1 MSDTKS
7 IEEKLDALVASLA
20 ALTAFVSEI
29 PDAVHVEMPKLKAA
43 LQGNKALSE
52 TQIKLAIDAAR
63 EIKHAVQAKHGDA
76 H

>member
-1 MSDTKS
+1 MSEPKS
-7 IEEKLDALVASLA
+7 IDDKLDELLAAIA

-29 PDAVHVEMPKLKAA
+29 PDAKHVEMPKIKAA
-43 LQGNKALSE
+43 LQANKALTD

-63 EIKHAVQAKHGDA
+63 EIKHAVQAKHGDD